1 MSTVELRAVSKSYAR
16 TPVLRQVTLTVAAD
30 TGDTANT
37 AVTAVLGPSGSGKT
51 TLLRLI
57 AGFDRADAGTITI
70 DERIVDDQR
79 THVRPE
85 HRGIGYV
92 PQGGDLFPHL
102 SVARNISFGLPS
114 RDRHQISE
122 LIELVG
128 LTGLNH
134 RYPHQLSGGQQQRV
148 ALARALA
155 IRPRLVL
162 LDEPFSSLDASLRVS
177 LRRDV
182 ARVLTETKTS
192 AIIVTHDQDEALC
205 LAGWIV
211 ILDHGQVLAEGSP
224 AQLYNSPANP
234 ATAHYLGQANL
245 LPAVIIAGTAH
256 CVLGAL
262 ALPDA
267 TSPRDGG
274 ATVLIRPEQLRLSTD
289 QDDSGVPATISTL
302 DYHGHDSIAE
312 LTLTDATA
320 LTARIPG
327 RISSNEGLRTGDRVR
342 VRATG
347 TAIAWP
353 ATAAP
358 LTSRG

>member
-1 MSTVELRAVSKSYAR
+1 MSAVELHAVSKSYAR
-16 TPVLRQVTLTVAAD
+16 TPVLREVTLTVADTAD
-30 TGDTANT
+30 TDT
-37 AVTAVLGPSGSGKT
+37 AVTAILGPSGSGKT

-57 AGFDRADAGTITI
+57 AGFDRADAGTITVG
-70 DERIVDDQR
+70 EQVVDDPR
-79 THVRPE
+79 TQVRPE

-102 SVARNISFGLPS
+102 SVARNISFGLPR
-114 RDRHQISE
+114 RDRHQINE

-128 LTGLNH
+128 LTGLSH

-182 ARVLTETKTS
+182 ARVLAETKTP

-205 LAGWIV
+205 LAGQIV
-211 ILDHGQVLAEGSP
+211 ILDHGRVLAEGSP

-234 ATAHYLGQANL
+234 ATAHYLGQANV
-245 LPAVIIAGTAH
+245 LPAVIVAGSAH

-262 ALPDA
+262 ALHDA
-267 TSPRDGG
+267 TSPPDGG
-274 ATVLIRPEQLRLSTD
+274 ATVLVRPEQLRLSTD
-289 QDDSGVPATISTL
+289 QGGGGVAATIGTL

-312 LTLTDATA
+312 LTLADATT
-320 LTARIPG
+320 LTARVNG
-327 RISSNEGLRTGDRVR
+327 NQGLRTGDRVR

-347 TAIAWP
+347 KAIAWP
-353 ATAAP
+353 ATAVP
-358 LTSRG
+358 LTGRG

>member
-1 MSTVELRAVSKSYAR
+1 MSAVELRAVSKSYAR
-16 TPVLRQVTLTVAAD
+16 TPVLSEVTLTVADTAD
-30 TGDTANT
+30 TDT
-37 AVTAVLGPSGSGKT
+37 AVTAILGPSGSGKT

-57 AGFDRADAGTITI
+57 AGFDRADAGVITVGKQV
-70 DERIVDDQR
+70 VDDQR

-102 SVARNISFGLPS
+102 SVARNISFGLPN

-128 LTGLNH
+128 LTGLSD

-182 ARVLTETKTS
+182 ARVLTETKTP

-205 LAGWIV
+205 LADQIV
-211 ILDHGQVLAEGSP
+211 ILDCGRVLAEGSP
-224 AQLYNSPANP
+224 AQLYNAPANP

-256 CVLGAL
+256 CVLGSL
-262 ALPDA
+262 ALHDA
-267 TSPRDGG
+267 SAVPDGG
-274 ATVLIRPEQLRLSTD
+274 ATVLLRPEQLRVSTD
-289 QDDSGVPATISTL
+289 QGDGGVAATIGTL
-302 DYHGHDSIAE
+302 DYHGHDSVAE

-320 LTARIPG
+320 LTARLPS
-327 RISSNEGLRTGDRVR
+327 RISGNEGLRTGDRVR

-353 ATAAP
+353 AAAAP
-358 LTSRG
+358 ITDQG

>member
-1 MSTVELRAVSKSYAR
+1 MSAVELRAVSKSYAR
-16 TPVLRQVTLTVAAD
+16 TPVLSEVTLTVADTAD
-30 TGDTANT
+30 TDT
-37 AVTAVLGPSGSGKT
+37 AVTAILGPSGSGKT

-57 AGFDRADAGTITI
+57 AGFDRADAGVITVGKQV
-70 DERIVDDQR
+70 VDDQR

-128 LTGLNH
+128 LTGLSD

-182 ARVLTETKTS
+182 ARVLAETKTP

-205 LAGWIV
+205 LADQIV
-211 ILDHGQVLAEGSP
+211 ILDRGRVLAEGSP
-224 AQLYNSPANP
+224 AQLYSSPANP

-256 CVLGAL
+256 CVLGSL
-262 ALPDA
+262 ALHDA
-267 TSPRDGG
+267 SAVPDGG
-274 ATVLIRPEQLRLSTD
+274 ATVLLRPEQLCVSTD
-289 QDDSGVPATISTL
+289 QGDGGVAATIGTL
-302 DYHGHDSIAE
+302 DYHGHDSVAE

-320 LTARIPG
+320 LTARLPG
-327 RISSNEGLRTGDRVR
+327 RISGNEGLRTGDRVR

-353 ATAAP
+353 AADAP
-358 LTSRG
+358 ITDQG

>member
-1 MSTVELRAVSKSYAR
+1 MSAVELRGVSKAYAR
-16 TPVLRQVTLTVAAD
+16 TPVLQDITLTVA
-30 TGDTANT
+30 DTADT
-37 AVTAVLGPSGSGKT
+37 AVTAILGPSGSGKT

-57 AGFDRADAGTITI
+57 AGFDRADGGTITVG
-70 DERIVDDQR
+70 ERVVDDQH

-92 PQGGDLFPHL
+92 PQGGELFPHL
-102 SVARNISFGLPS
+102 NVARNISFGLPR

-128 LTGLNH
+128 LTGLSH

-155 IRPRLVL
+155 IQPRLVL

-182 ARVLTETKTS
+182 ARVLAEAKTP
-192 AIIVTHDQDEALC
+192 AIIVTHDQDEALS
-205 LAGWIV
+205 LAGRIA
-211 ILDHGQVLAEGSP
+211 ILDRGRVLAEGTP
-224 AQLYNSPANP
+224 AQLYNAPTTP
-234 ATAHYLGQANL
+234 ATARYLGHANL
-245 LPAVIIAGTAH
+245 LPATIVAGSAQ

-262 ALPDA
+262 SLHGEPSLPDG
-267 TSPRDGG
+267 P
-274 ATVLIRPEQLRLSTD
+274 ATVLLRPQQLCLSTD
-289 QDDSGVPATISTL
+289 HDGGVPATISAV
-302 DYHGHDSIAE
+302 DYHGHDSLAE
-312 LTLTDATA
+312 LILADATR
-320 LTARIPG
+320 LTARIVGEP
-327 RISSNEGLRTGDRVR
+327 GLRPGVRVQ

-353 ATAAP
+353 ASAATAP
-358 LTSRG
+358 LTGRG

>member
-1 MSTVELRAVSKSYAR
+1 MSAVELRAVSKSYAR
-16 TPVLRQVTLTVAAD
+16 TPVLRDITLTVADTAD
-30 TGDTANT
+30 TTITAI
-37 AVTAVLGPSGSGKT
+37 LGPSGSGKT

-57 AGFDRADAGTITI
+57 AGFDRADAGTITVG
-70 DERIVDDQR
+70 EQVVDDQR
-79 THVRPE
+79 TQVRPE

-128 LTGLNH
+128 LTGLSH

-182 ARVLTETKTS
+182 ARVLAETKTS

-211 ILDHGQVLAEGSP
+211 ILDHGRVLAEGSP

-262 ALPDA
+262 ALPDT

-274 ATVLIRPEQLRLSTD
+274 ATVLVRPEQLRLSTD
-289 QDDSGVPATISTL
+289 QGADGGVPATISTL

-327 RISSNEGLRTGDRVR
+327 RISGNEGLRTGDRVR

-353 ATAAP
+353 AVAA
-358 LTSRG
+358 SRFTGRG